1 MSYLATSWRRW
12 LAWLIVASIFAVA
25 CVFLSN
31 WQFNRRAEVV
41 AKNDL
46 IIRNYDQRA
55 RPVEQLLGSAG
66 FNRAIEWRPVSL
78 VGHYLPGTDR
88 LVRNKPYGG
97 NQGFLQV
104 AFFENAGG
112 GLYLIDRGWLPTG
125 STNETPDHVPPL
137 PSGELRLEAR
147 IRAAEPTDGKSVT
160 AELLPYV
167 NPAMA
172 AAEARV
178 HGPVETSAYLRLA
191 SENASTGAA
200 LELSARPM
208 LEAKP
213 QLSEGNHLSYAIQW
227 IMFAVMAFATL
238 AYFARTER
246 RHYLEATDPNFVA
259 KPKRVRRSELDER
272 VEDDLV
278 D

>member
-1 MSYLATSWRRW
+1 MNYLATSWRRW
-12 LAWLIVASIFAVA
+12 LAWLVVASVFAVA

-46 IIRNYDQRA
+46 IIRNYDQPA
-55 RPVEQLLGSAG
+55 QPVEQLLGAAG
-66 FNRAIEWRPVSL
+66 FDRAIEWRPVSL
-78 VGHYLPGTDR
+78 TGHYLPGTDR

-104 AFFENAGG
+104 AFFENADG

-125 STNETPDHVPPL
+125 STNETPDLVPPL
-137 PSGELRLEAR
+137 PSGELKLEAR
-147 IRAAEPTDGKSVT
+147 IRAAEPTDGKTVT
-160 AELLPYV
+160 AGLLPYV
-167 NPAMA
+167 NPKLLATEA
-172 AAEARV
+172 AISAGFE
-178 HGPVETSAYLRLA
+178 GTAYLRLSGEVSA
-191 SENASTGAA
+191 SGVGLNLPS
-200 LELSARPM
+200 RPM